1 MTIITG
7 PQPNQAPRT
16 NTTNYWHPQ
25 ETNLLNLH
33 KALTYNFEGK
43 PIIRTTDSSG
53 DYTSKN
59 RIKISPYETQFFNT
73 FQFGKE
79 TDVWDE
85 AVTSGGSA
93 VHDATVSGVIM
104 EVDSTIG
111 AQVIRQTRNVMR
123 YIPGRSSE
131 LSFAVRLETPVQGV
145 RRRFGLFD
153 ENNGFYFDD

>member
-1 MTIITG
+1 MARDPSTN
-7 PQPNQAPRT
+7 QPI
-16 NTTNYWHPQ
+16 NTTNYFHAEDPA
-25 ETNLLNLH
+25 LNDIH
-33 KALTYNFEGK
+33 QALNYNFQGK
-43 PIIRTTDSSG
+43 PTLRTTDSSG

-59 RIKISPYETQFFNT
+59 RIKVSPFETLFFNT

-85 AVTSGGSA
+85 AVTAGGSA
-93 VHDATVSGVIM
+93 VHDPTVSGVIM
-104 EVDSTIG
+104 EVDGTAG

-131 LSFAVRLETPVQGV
+131 LSFAIRLEAPVQGV

-153 ENNGFYFDD
+153 ERDGIFFED